1 MRPLVALL
9 AATAIAAAAE
19 EAKLSCAEQ
28 DRKCAYEAA
37 RNHPTKKQAYWES
50 AFARPLAERIGPA
63 PPEVIELLTLDNIA
77 HGYPNK
83 PRPPK
88 LEPAFMADV
97 RRAFA
102 EIPAN
107 VRRHLDAKL
116 GGIYFVEDLGGTGFA
131 DEIAGTDG
139 EAHTGFIVLDPSVL
153 ERHVANGWATWK
165 DGTPFKPATG
175 WRLST
180 RIEDE
185 VNNTRANAIQY
196 ILLHELGHI
205 LSIGADAH
213 PRWTMAPRNVDPRRE
228 YPFFRISWTVDE
240 GKYVPIPE
248 DDFPQRKNV
257 VFYFGAKLPGE
268 TMGEVYAA
276 LMRTR
281 FPTLYAATHPG
292 DDFAEAF
299 ANYVHVVLMGKPYE
313 VRIEQDGAAAR
324 RYGACWEELRCAEK
338 RRYLE
343 RFLRR

>member
-9 AATAIAAAAE
+9 AVTALSAAAQ
-19 EAKLSCAEQ
+19 EAKLPCAAT
-28 DRKCAYEAA
+28 DRQCAFDAA
-37 RNHPTKKQAYWES
+37 RNHPTKKQAFWDS
-50 AFARPLAERIGPA
+50 ALARPLAERIGPA
-63 PPEVIELLTLDNIA
+63 PPELVELLALDNIA

-83 PRPPK
+83 PRLPK
-88 LEPAFMADV
+88 LEAAFMADV
-97 RRAFA
+97 RRAFDG
-102 EIPAN
+102 IPAS

-116 GGIYFVEDLGGTGFA
+116 AGIYFVEDFGGTGFA
-131 DEIAGTDG
+131 DEIAAPNG
-139 EAHTGFIVLDPSVL
+139 EARSGFIVLDPSVL
-153 ERHVANGWATWK
+153 ARHDANGWATWK
-165 DGTPFKPATG
+165 DGTPFMPAPG
-175 WRLST
+175 WRLGA
-180 RIEDE
+180 RIEEDA
-185 VNNTRANAIQY
+185 NNTRANAIQY

-213 PRWTMAPRNVDPRRE
+213 PRWTIAPKDVDPRRAFR
-228 YPFFRISWTVDE
+228 FFRVSWTVHE

-268 TMGEVYAA
+268 VMAEVYAA

-313 VRIEQDGAAAR
+313 IRIERDGAAAR
-324 RYGACWEELRCAEK
+324 IYGACWDEPRCAEK

-343 RFLRR
+343 DFLKR